1 LKKRFIALISYL
13 LFWLVFFLFARIFFM
28 LWQFGELKD
37 LSLSLIAGAF
47 IHGFKMDLSAA
58 SYLMLLPSLSMVPE
72 LFFAG
77 NWQKI
82 FLKSYSFIL
91 IIFFTCIIIGDA
103 IVYSYWGFR
112 MESSIMEYLKTP
124 GDAAASA
131 STLQIIIFIILAVLI
146 SGTFIISCNRLINK
160 LFSGFEKVRLPI
172 PCSILLTTITAAL
185 VIPIRG
191 GFGVAVINA
200 GSVYFSDNLFPN
212 HSAINVIW
220 NFGHSAAYSK
230 PVKNPYLFND
240 MNEAMEDMAHLLRDT
255 GPSTKV
261 LNTDRPNV
269 LIIILESFGSY
280 LVNQSAPDSIVTPRF
295 REYIHEGIYFSNL
308 CAAGSRTDKAIPAI
322 FSGYPNL
329 PTIQV
334 IKENRKTQKMP
345 GIIKLLDSVG
355 YKTSFWYGGDINFAN
370 MNSFMTTSKFRQK
383 ITKDDFDPK
392 NYNSKW
398 GVHDEILLNQL
409 QDSLAAAR
417 QPFAYSVLTLS
428 SHEPFE
434 VPMETVFKGRDVLN
448 MFKNS
453 IYYTDRSLGMFL
465 DKAKTTDWWS
475 NTIIILIADHCRR
488 NSEKIPVYSE
498 EIYRIPML
506 WLGGA
511 LSVRDLVIEKNGNQV
526 DLPLTLANQLGIKSS
541 FTFSKDLFSQSSASF
556 SFYAYN
562 EGFAFITDT
571 SAAIYDVKLKK
582 NVVERGNDPGSAARL
597 GKSFLQVLF
606 EDYLRK

>member
-1 LKKRFIALISYL
+1 
-13 LFWLVFFLFARIFFM
+13 M
-28 LWQFGELKD
+28 LMQFGELKT
-37 LSLSLIAGAF
+37 LSLSQIAGAF
-47 IHGFKMDLSAA
+47 IHGFKLDLSTA
-58 SYLMLLPSLSMVPE
+58 SYLLVIPCLAMLPSL
-72 LFFAG
+72 FFPG
-77 NWQKI
+77 NWYKK
-82 FLKSYSFIL
+82 FLKIYSFL
-91 IIFFTCIIIGDA
+91 LIFFFSCIIIADA
-103 IVYSYWGFR
+103 FTYSYWGFR
-112 MESSIMEYLKTP
+112 MEFSIMEYVKTP

-131 STLQIIIFIILAVLI
+131 STMQTIVFIILAIVI
-146 SGTFIISCNRLINK
+146 TGTFSLGCNKLINK
-160 LFSGFEKVRLPI
+160 LFTGFEKVRLPI
-172 PCSILLTTITAAL
+172 PSAILVSVLTASL

-191 GFGVAVINA
+191 GFGVAVLNA
-200 GSVYFSDNLFPN
+200 GSVYFSDILFPN
-212 HSAINVIW
+212 HSAINEIW
-220 NFGHSAAYSK
+220 NFGHTAAYSK

-240 MNEAMEDMAHLLRDT
+240 MNEAREDVSLLLRDT
-255 GPSTKV
+255 GPSTRV

-280 LVNQSAPDSIVTPRF
+280 LVNQSAPDSVVTPRF

-334 IKENRKTQKMP
+334 IKEPRKTQKMP
-345 GIIKLLDSVG
+345 GIIKLLDSAG

-383 ITKDDFDPK
+383 VTKDDFNPK
-392 NYNSKW
+392 DYNSKW
-398 GVHDEILLNQL
+398 GVHDEILFNRL
-409 QDSLAAAR
+409 QDSLFTAR

-453 IYYTDRSLGMFL
+453 IFYTDRSLGMFL
-465 DKAKTTDWWS
+465 DKAKTTDWWK

-511 LSVRDLVIEKNGNQV
+511 LSVKNLKIEKNGNQV
-526 DLPLTLANQLGIKSS
+526 DLPLTLANQLNIKSS
-541 FTFSKDLFSQSSASF
+541 FPFSKDLFSQSSASF

-571 SAAIYDVKLKK
+571 SAAIYDVKLKR
-582 NVVERGNDPGSAARL
+582 NVVERGNNPQSAAKL

-606 EDYLRK
+606 DDYLRK

>member
-1 LKKRFIALISYL
+1 MI
-13 LFWLVFFLFARIFFM
+13 FWLIFFLFARIFFM
-28 LWQFGELKD
+28 LWQFGELKA
-37 LSLSLIAGAF
+37 LSLSVITGAF
-47 IHGFKMDLSAA
+47 THGFKLDLSTAA
-58 SYLMLLPSLSMVPE
+58 YLMILPCLAMLPQ
-72 LFFAG
+72 LFIEG
-77 NWQKI
+77 KWY
-82 FLKSYSFIL
+82 LKSIKIYSIIL
-91 IIFFTCIIIGDA
+91 IIFCTCIVIGDA
-103 IVYSYWGFR
+103 FVYSYWGFR
-112 MESSIMEYLKTP
+112 MEFSIMEYLKTP
-124 GDAAASA
+124 GEAAASA
-131 STLQIIIFIILAVLI
+131 STMQMIIFIILAVI
-146 SGTFIISCNRLINK
+146 ITGAFILLCNWLINK
-160 LFSGFEKVRLPI
+160 FFSGFEKTVMPV
-172 PCSILLTTITAAL
+172 PSAILIVVLTASL

-191 GFGVAVINA
+191 GFGVAVLNA
-200 GSVYFSDNLFPN
+200 GSVYFSDKLFPN

-220 NFGHSAAYSK
+220 NFGHTAAYSK

-240 MNEAMEDMAHLLRDT
+240 MNEAREDVALLLRDT
-255 GPSTKV
+255 GPSAKV

-280 LVNQSAPDSIVTPRF
+280 LVNQSVPDSIVTPRF
-295 REYIHEGIYFSNL
+295 REYIPEGIYFSNL

-334 IKENRKTQKMP
+334 IKEPRKTQKMP
-345 GIIKLLDSVG
+345 GIIKLLDSTG

-383 ITKDDFDPK
+383 ITKDNFDPK

-398 GVHDEILLNQL
+398 GVHDEILFNLL
-409 QDSLAAAR
+409 QDSLATAR

-434 VPMETVFKGRDVLN
+434 VPMDPVFKGRDVLN

-465 DKAKTTDWWS
+465 DKAKTTEWWK
-475 NTIIILIADHCRR
+475 NTLIVLIADHCRR
-488 NSEKIPVYSE
+488 NSDKIPVYSE

-511 LSVRDLVIEKNGNQV
+511 LAVRNINVEKNGNQV
-526 DLPLTLANQLGIKSS
+526 DLPLTLANQLNIKSS
-541 FTFSKDLFSQSSASF
+541 FPFSKDLFSESSASF

-582 NVVERGNDPGSAARL
+582 NVVERGNDPGSAAKL

-606 EDYLRK
+606 DDYLRK